1 LTPTTAQEP
10 ETLTM
15 EDLLR
20 EDQNSIRALA
30 HGDIVDGVVVRV
42 DPDEVLVDIGA
53 KSEGIISNRELSARG
68 ETPVTLN
75 SGDQVKVY
83 IIQPEDEH
91 GNVVLSLR
99 KARAEGIWQAVAE
112 KESEGEILDAE
123 VREQNKG
130 GLIVNIMGL
139 RGFLPSSQVARQ
151 FSGNLMELVGTKIPV
166 KILEVNRKRNR
177 LIVSQRAAQDEDRAR
192 QREELFEKLKVGDV
206 ITGKVSGVTSYGA
219 FVNLGGAD
227 GLIHISELSW
237 DRINNVSDVLTVGD
251 ELSVKVIKLDPELS
265 RISLSLRQMSQDPW
279 DTIEQQFPPGKA
291 VPGIVTKTKKYGA
304 FLQIADGV
312 EGLLHISELSWDHVE
327 RTEDVLKVGEEVE
340 VMVLSA
346 DKVRRRISLSLR
358 QLHGGGPTGEGDE
371 ITPPSYDYPEDD
383 DDDSDA
389 VESPSP
395 MAAALADAGVEGTTR
410 QGVEHAVAAGRATAE
425 EIVADN
431 ALADDAAAFDEVA
444 DDASDSDD
452 EVAADEEAEVE
463 ADTEDHD
470 DDVESEL
477 EAEVEE
483 AADTEEAAAET
494 PAAAADES
502 EPATAPVS
510 TEAAAAEPKA

>member
-1 LTPTTAQEP
+1 LTA
-10 ETLTM
+10 TLAPDDEITM
-15 EDLLR
+15 EQLLA
-20 EDQNSIRALA
+20 EEEHVIRALA
-30 HGDIVDGVVVRV
+30 HGDIVDGTVVRV

-53 KSEGIISNRELSARG
+53 KSEGVISNRELSARG
-68 ETPVTLN
+68 EASVVLN
-75 SGDQVKVY
+75 PGDQVKVY
-83 IIQPEDEH
+83 VVQPENED

-99 KARAEGIWQAVAE
+99 KARAEGIWQAVAQ

-192 QREELFEKLKVGDV
+192 QREELFEKLQIGDV
-206 ITGKVSGVTSYGA
+206 VSGKVSGLTSYGA

-237 DRINNVSDVLTVGD
+237 DRINNVSDMLNVGD
-251 ELSVKVIKLDPELS
+251 EVRVKVIKLDPELS
-265 RISLSLRQMSQDPW
+265 RISLSLRQMSDDPW
-279 DTIEQQFPPGKA
+279 DTIEDRFPAGKA
-291 VPGIVTKTKKYGA
+291 VSGEVTKTKKYGA

-327 RTEDVLKVGEEVE
+327 RTEDVLKVGEVVE

-358 QLHGGGPTGEGDE
+358 QLHGGGPTEGAE
-371 ITPPSYDYPEDD
+371 EGGSTYEPPAYQIPDDEDD
-383 DDDSDA
+383 DGEDDG
-389 VESPSP
+389 
-395 MAAALADAGVEGTTR
+395 AG
-410 QGVEHAVAAGRATAE
+410 AIDVAAVDVTDTDTPTGTGAAEADVDEAATE
-425 EIVADN
+425 GVPDGADT
-431 ALADDAAAFDEVA
+431 AGI
-444 DDASDSDD
+444 ASAID
-452 EVAADEEAEVE
+452 ADEEPAV
-463 ADTEDHD
+463 
-470 DDVESEL
+470 
-477 EAEVEE
+477 
-483 AADTEEAAAET
+483 AET
-494 PAAAADES
+494 SDPAASEETDEG
-502 EPATAPVS
+502 
-510 TEAAAAEPKA
+510 

>member
-1 LTPTTAQEP
+1 
-10 ETLTM
+10 
-15 EDLLR
+15 
-20 EDQNSIRALA
+20 
-30 HGDIVDGVVVRV
+30 
-42 DPDEVLVDIGA
+42 
-53 KSEGIISNRELSARG
+53 
-68 ETPVTLN
+68 
-75 SGDQVKVY
+75 
-83 IIQPEDEH
+83 
-91 GNVVLSLR
+91 
-99 KARAEGIWQAVAE
+99 
-112 KESEGEILDAE
+112 
-123 VREQNKG
+123 
-130 GLIVNIMGL
+130 MGL

-251 ELSVKVIKLDPELS
+251 DLSVKVIKLDPELS

-371 ITPPSYDYPEDD
+371 VTPPSYDYPEDE

-389 VESPSP
+389 GESPSP
-395 MAAALADAGVEGTTR
+395 MATALTDAGVEGTAPASPD
-410 QGVEHAVAAGRATAE
+410 GVAP
-425 EIVADN
+425 
-431 ALADDAAAFDEVA
+431 ADDDT
-444 DDASDSDD
+444 SDD
-452 EVAADEEAEVE
+452 EADAEG
-463 ADTEDHD
+463 
-470 DDVESEL
+470 ESEL

-483 AADTEEAAAET
+483 AADAAESAAEA
-494 PAAAADES
+494 PAAEADGTADAATN
-502 EPATAPVS
+502 EP
-510 TEAAAAEPKA
+510 EA

>member
-68 ETPVTLN
+68 EQPVTLN

-371 ITPPSYDYPEDD
+371 ITPPSYDYPEDED
-383 DDDSDA
+383 DDDSETVVTA
-389 VESPSP
+389 VTP
-395 MAAALADAGVEGTTR
+395 MAAALTDAGVEGTTR
-410 QGVEHAVAAGRATAE
+410 ASVEEAVATGKATAE
-425 EIVADN
+425 EIAADN
-431 ALADDAAAFDEVA
+431 ALADDAAADDTVA
-444 DDASDSDD
+444 DDTADIVDD
-452 EVAADEEAEVE
+452 GGVG
-463 ADTEDHD
+463 
-470 DDVESEL
+470 ESEL
-477 EAEVEE
+477 EAGVEE
-483 AADTEEAAAET
+483 AADATESDADKPAATAASAAVAET
-494 PAAAADES
+494 AGAGKS
-502 EPATAPVS
+502 EP
-510 TEAAAAEPKA
+510 EA

>member
-1 LTPTTAQEP
+1 
-10 ETLTM
+10 
-15 EDLLR
+15 
-20 EDQNSIRALA
+20 
-30 HGDIVDGVVVRV
+30 
-42 DPDEVLVDIGA
+42 
-53 KSEGIISNRELSARG
+53 
-68 ETPVTLN
+68 
-75 SGDQVKVY
+75 
-83 IIQPEDEH
+83 
-91 GNVVLSLR
+91 
-99 KARAEGIWQAVAE
+99 
-112 KESEGEILDAE
+112 
-123 VREQNKG
+123 
-130 GLIVNIMGL
+130 
-139 RGFLPSSQVARQ
+139 
-151 FSGNLMELVGTKIPV
+151 
-166 KILEVNRKRNR
+166 
-177 LIVSQRAAQDEDRAR
+177 VSQRAAQDEDRAR

-251 ELSVKVIKLDPELS
+251 DLSVKVIKLDPELS

-371 ITPPSYDYPEDD
+371 ITPPSYDYPEDE

-389 VESPSP
+389 GESPSP
-395 MAAALADAGVEGTTR
+395 MATALTDAGVEGT
-410 QGVEHAVAAGRATAE
+410 AAATADGP
-425 EIVADN
+425 AP
-431 ALADDAAAFDEVA
+431 AAPEP
-444 DDASDSDD
+444 
-452 EVAADEEAEVE
+452 
-463 ADTEDHD
+463 
-470 DDVESEL
+470 ESEL

-483 AADTEEAAAET
+483 AATGADDAEESGGADAAAGV
-494 PAAAADES
+494 D
-502 EPATAPVS
+502 V
-510 TEAAAAEPKA
+510 EASAAEPGEAADPEADEPEA